1 MTTAATAP
9 TRRPRLA
16 LVDALRGFAFLL
28 MAVYHLGW
36 DLDFFGVFRF
46 DLYGSAWWL
55 GFRYLIL
62 SSFLLLMGVS
72 LVLADRPGAARTKAR
87 RRAFLRRLALI
98 VAGAAL
104 ISAYSYLVFPESGI
118 FFGVLHFI
126 AVASVLGL
134 LFRRWHPAALVALA
148 AAIVA
153 LSEFSLA
160 AFNPP
165 WLSWIGF
172 AAEAPT
178 SRDYV
183 PMFPWFAAVLLGIAI
198 GRLLLPRRGP
208 DTEGPLGALLS
219 WAPRRAGGRLLTW
232 SGRHSLMLYLVHQPA
247 LAGLVYGAVLLGA
260 GAIGAPG
267 IGNLLGGD
275 GGGFERRFLD
285 SCRAKC
291 ESDGGSAAR
300 CLAICQCSL
309 DALGRGLTPTERRAE
324 TPSPETLAKAQALT
338 RQCLAPPTRP

>member
-1 MTTAATAP
+1 MTEAATAP
-9 TRRPRLA
+9 APRMRLA

-46 DLYGSAWWL
+46 DLYGSPWWL

-72 LVLADRPGAARTKAR
+72 LVLADRPGVARTGAR
-87 RRAFLRRLALI
+87 RRAFLRRLGLV
-98 VAGAAL
+98 VAGAVL

-134 LFRRWHPAALVALA
+134 LFRRWLPVALVALA
-148 AAIVA
+148 AGVVA
-153 LSEFSLA
+153 LSGFSHA
-160 AFNPP
+160 AFDPP

-172 AAEAPT
+172 AAQAPV

-183 PMFPWFAAVLLGIAI
+183 PIFPWFAVVLLGIAI
-198 GRLLLPRRGP
+198 GRLLPRRGP
-208 DTEGPLGALLS
+208 ETAGILGALLT
-219 WAPRRAGGRLLTW
+219 WTPRRAGGRLLAW
-232 SGRHSLMLYLVHQPA
+232 SGRHSLVLYLVHQPA
-247 LAGLVYGAVLLGA
+247 LAALVYGAVLLGA
-260 GAIGAPG
+260 SAVGAPG
-267 IGNLLGGD
+267 IGDLLGGD
-275 GGGFERRFLD
+275 GRSFERRFLD

-291 ESDGGSAAR
+291 DSDGGSAAR

-309 DALGRGLTPTERRAE
+309 DALGRGLTPAERRAA
-324 TPSPETLAKAQALT
+324 TPSPETIAKARALA
-338 RQCLAPPTRP
+338 RQCLAKPTRP